1 MRYRPRWTLLGLGA
15 IVVALL
21 FTYPIWRRFLI
32 SPASSGA
39 FSGLTS
45 AQQEVFANMSKANRD
60 AAAAAYY
67 AMLTVVPAPTNEQP
81 TPVLPDAQAIKSGDF
96 IQLDAVH
103 LAKGRATLY
112 RSADGSLLLRFDDF
126 SVTNGPDLRVYLS
139 GTQAPQKREDLDLP
153 GVSAFPVG
161 ALKGSKGNQQFTI
174 PKELKIANYKSV
186 VIFSESLSA
195 VYSSAP
201 LQ

>member
-21 FTYPIWRRFLI
+21 FTFPTWRKFLMGRV
-32 SPASSGA
+32 STGA
-39 FSGLTS
+39 FSNIS
-45 AQQEVFANMSKANRD
+45 AAQQEVFASMSKSNRD
-60 AAAAAYY
+60 AAATAYF
-67 AMLTVVPAPTNEQP
+67 AMLTVVPAPTSEQP
-81 TPVLPDAQAIKSGDF
+81 TPALPDAQAIKAGDF
-96 IQLDAVH
+96 IELDAVH
-103 LAKGRATLY
+103 LGKGHATLY

-126 SVTNGPDLRVYLS
+126 RVTNGPDMRIYLS
-139 GTQAPQKREDLDLP
+139 GTQSPRKRDDLDVP

-161 ALKGSKGNQQFTI
+161 ALKGSLGNQQFTI

-186 VIFSESLSA
+186 VIFSESLSE

>member
-15 IVVALL
+15 IIVALL
-21 FTYPIWRRFLI
+21 FTYPTWRTLLTGR
-32 SPASSGA
+32 ASTGA
-39 FSGLTS
+39 FALASA
-45 AQQEVFANMSKANRD
+45 AQQEVFANMSKSNRE
-60 AAAAAYY
+60 AAASAYV
-67 AMLTVVPAPTNEQP
+67 AMLTVVPAPTTEQP

-96 IQLDAVH
+96 IQIDAVH

-126 SVTNGPDLRVYLS
+126 SVTNGPQLRVYLS
-139 GTQAPQKREDLDLP
+139 GTQAPRKRDELDTA

-161 ALKGSKGNQQFTI
+161 ALKGSLGNQQFTI

-186 VIFSESLSA
+186 VIFSESLSEA
-195 VYSSAP
+195 YSSAP